1 MWTIKDSMERFG
13 VERWGDDYF
22 SINVKGHLIISPRKD
37 MQYIDI
43 KEVVDEIA
51 KRNIGQPVL
60 LRFPQVLKNKICE
73 LIEAFDNSMSE
84 FEYTGGYQPVFPM
97 KVNQLRGVL
106 DEITKIGYEQPIG
119 IEVGTKTELVGALSL
134 DTKQNSLLIC
144 NGFKDVEY
152 IKMAMYA
159 TMMKKNVVIVI
170 DEIGELP
177 IIIQLSKELGIS
189 PVLGMR
195 VKLYS
200 KISGKWSESGGEYAK
215 FGLSTHEL
223 LSAIKMLQK
232 NNMADCFK
240 MLHFHTGSQTTEI
253 RRMQKVIKEAARV
266 YTNVCSLGIKIKYLN
281 IGGGIAVDYGGI
293 KTPSN
298 SSRDYTIQE
307 YTNNVVYTLKE
318 VCDEESVD
326 YPLIISESGRVIAA
340 YHSILIFDII
350 AKRNIR
356 DGEIDEEDSE
366 NWHSIV
372 AELYEL
378 LSAINEENY
387 IEYYHDAI
395 DYKEDLLVLFNLGQI
410 GLKDKANGELLFF
423 KICKVVI
430 MYTSLDEVPSEELD
444 NLSKVLSNKHIGNFS
459 LFQSMVDSWAI
470 DQLFPIIPIQNLD
483 QMPNARGTI
492 VDLTCDSDGEIKQ
505 FVIDDEI
512 KKFMEFHSLSKG
524 HPYYVAVPLVGAY
537 QDTLGNYHN
546 LFGSVNEVYVSITED
561 GDIELDRVIEGDK
574 ICDVLG
580 YMDYG
585 RDEIMD
591 RFASKVSDLVEKD
604 EIKQNEADMI
614 SNYYKKILSGYT
626 YFNPDGYAN

>member
-22 SINVKGHLIISPRKD
+22 SINVKGHLTISPMKD

-60 LRFPQVLKNKICE
+60 LRFPQILKNKICE
-73 LIEAFDNSMSE
+73 LTKSFDNSMSE
-84 FEYTGGYQPVFPM
+84 FGYTGGYQPVFPV
-97 KVNQLRGVL
+97 KVNQLKGVL
-106 DEITKIGYEQPIG
+106 DEVTKIGHDQPIG
-119 IEVGTKTELVGALSL
+119 IEVGTKTELIGALSL
-134 DTKQNSLLIC
+134 DKKPNSLLIC
-144 NGFKDVEY
+144 NGFKDIEY
-152 IKMAMYA
+152 ITMALYA
-159 TMMKKNVVIVI
+159 TMLKKNVLIVI

-189 PVLGMR
+189 PALGMR

-215 FGLSTHEL
+215 FGLSTNEL
-223 LSAIKMLQK
+223 LSAIKVLQK

-266 YTNVCSLGIKIKYLN
+266 YTNVCSLGINIKYLN
-281 IGGGIAVDYGGI
+281 IGGGIAVDYGGV
-293 KTPSN
+293 KTPSH

-326 YPLIISESGRVIAA
+326 YPLIISESGRIIAA

-366 NWHSIV
+366 NWHPIV
-372 AELYEL
+372 VELHERLAE
-378 LSAINEENY
+378 INEENY
-387 IEYYHDAI
+387 VEYYHDAI
-395 DYKEDLLVLFNLGQI
+395 DYKEDILMLFNLGQL

-423 KICKVVI
+423 KICKEAA
-430 MYTSLDEVPSEELD
+430 MYAALAEVSSEELKD
-444 NLSKVLSNKHIGNFS
+444 LGKVLSNKHVGNFS

-512 KKFMEFHSLSKG
+512 KGFMEFHSLSKE

-546 LFGSVNEVYVSITED
+546 LLGSLNEVYVSITEN
-561 GDIELDRVIEGDK
+561 GNVKLDKLIEGDRV
-574 ICDVLG
+574 CDVLG
-580 YMDYG
+580 YMDYDG
-585 RDEIMD
+585 DEIMD
-591 RFASKVSDLVEKD
+591 KFTSKVADLVQKD
-604 EIKQNEADMI
+604 VINQNDADMI
-614 SNYYKKILSGYT
+614 SDYYKNILSGYT
-626 YFNPDGYAN
+626 YFSPNGYAD